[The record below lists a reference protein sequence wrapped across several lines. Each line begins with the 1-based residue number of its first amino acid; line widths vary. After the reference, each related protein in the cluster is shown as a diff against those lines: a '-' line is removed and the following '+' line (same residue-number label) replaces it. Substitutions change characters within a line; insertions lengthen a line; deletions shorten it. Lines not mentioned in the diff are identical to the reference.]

1 MVAKTKGVNPV
12 GLCDCLGAVQAHGV
26 AQEIDVVRC
35 REREVDFLHKGNE

>member
-12 GLCDCLGAVQAHGV
+12 RLGGCLGAVQTHGV

-35 REREVDFLHKGNE
+35 REREVDCLHKGNE